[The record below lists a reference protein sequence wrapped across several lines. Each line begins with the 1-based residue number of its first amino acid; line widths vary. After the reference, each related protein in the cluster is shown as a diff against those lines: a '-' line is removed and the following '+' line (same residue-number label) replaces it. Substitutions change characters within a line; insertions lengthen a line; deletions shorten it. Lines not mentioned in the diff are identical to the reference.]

1 MIGSRIHGTILGLM
15 AGLPSMCLVIDART
29 YELSKSMSIPYI
41 NCMEVPIE
49 FYTKKELL
57 EIFLNNFDVTK
68 LDGLKEVIDRNKRK
82 YLISQ
87 QNTNIMI

>member
-1 MIGSRIHGTILGLM
+1 M
-15 AGLPSMCLVIDART
+15 
-29 YELSKSMSIPYI
+29 K
-41 NCMEVPIE
+41 VPIE